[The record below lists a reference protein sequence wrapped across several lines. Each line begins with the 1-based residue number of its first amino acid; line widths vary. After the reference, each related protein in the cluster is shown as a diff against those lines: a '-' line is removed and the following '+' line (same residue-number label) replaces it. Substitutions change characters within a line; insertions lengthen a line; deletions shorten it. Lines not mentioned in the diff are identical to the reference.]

1 MSLIDRA
8 ASDLQSILTNNNEF
22 GTVITFV
29 TPNGSKTVMVN
40 GLAFKH
46 WMKVNDFGEIVN
58 TKVATIQISED
69 SLISFITDSLGNII
83 TDANGNR
90 VISPNSYPTRNS
102 NNRIDLL
109 NHRVSWSDHEGV
121 WNYVITETQPDES
134 FGTILCKLNDK
145 V

>member
-22 GTVITFV
+22 GTVITFT
-29 TPNGSKTVMVN
+29 TPNGSKTVTAN

-46 WMKVNDFGEIVN
+46 WMKVNDFGEVIN

-69 SLISFITDSLGNII
+69 ALITFI
-83 TDANGNR
+83 TDANGNILTDAIGNR
-90 VISPNSYPTRNS
+90 IVSPYTYPTRNS

-109 NHRVSWSDHEGV
+109 NHRVTWNDHEGS
-121 WNYVITETQPDES
+121 WNYVITETMPDES
-134 FGTILCKLNDK
+134 FGAILCKLNDK
-145 V
+145 I